1 MAYTYLDKAYILA
14 KHDARV
20 IVQLTNDDS
29 RVDPDDPSNINE
41 SVLQIAEN
49 DAAQTVDNHLRDL
62 YALPLVAG
70 TTLTPEI
77 KGIVA
82 GMTWCNLWE
91 RRGEEAQQVTALR
104 KRLFE
109 RLQAIAKPAALE
121 TLGPKTPQQMPVRST
136 KGKERT
142 MFDDSGYFDGL
153 RFRGRRTIKGD
164 AENGSGGESSGI

>member
-20 IVQLTNDDS
+20 VVQLTNDDS
-29 RVDPDDPSNINE
+29 HVDSEDLANINDA
-41 SVLQIAEN
+41 VLQIAEN

-70 TTLTPEI
+70 STLTPEI

-82 GMTWCNLWE
+82 ALTWCALWE
-91 RRGEEAQQVTALR
+91 RRGEESQQVTALR
-104 KRLFE
+104 KRMFE
-109 RLQAIAKPAALE
+109 RLEAIAKPGALE
-121 TLGPKTPQQMPVRST
+121 TRGPKTSQQMPVRST
-136 KGKERT
+136 RGKERT

-153 RFRGRRTIKGD
+153 RFRGTRTLAGD
-164 AENGSGGESSGI
+164 SSSEAGSL